1 MKRKQINYLGFVS
14 LLSLLALLGFGG
26 NRGFFGFLGF
36 LAYAKYF
43 TVLPDELFMENL
55 RKSCTVASMAQL
67 LSLLPLMFGFYMFMG
82 NKGIGAAFAMAFVV
96 FLIVFSVILVYYE
109 LKESKA

>member
-36 LAYAKYF
+36 LAYARYF
-43 TVLPDELFMENL
+43 SILPDELFMENL
-55 RKSCTVASMAQL
+55 RKSCTAAAMAQL
-67 LSLLPLMFGFYMFMG
+67 MSLLPLVFGFYMFMG
-82 NKGIGAAFAMAFVV
+82 DKGTGFAFGAAFVV
-96 FLIVFSVILVYYE
+96 FLIVFSVVLVYYE